1 MISDN
6 FLKDTVRQLKSNLE
20 CYVFTKE
27 QLNVIVKTYERETG
41 LKLKIIL
48 DPCGYYILK
57 PKKKYYKSRCNLY

>member
-27 QLNVIVKTYERETG
+27 QVHAIVKTYERETG
-41 LKLKIIL
+41 LKLKQRI
-48 DPCGYYILK
+48 DESGYYVLV
-57 PKKKYYKSRCNLY
+57 PVKKFYKVKHF